1 MDAIVIRSKSRDN
14 LKLLIELA
22 KKLGESVTTLTDE
35 QMEDLALGNLM
46 KKTKTGKNVSRETIM
61 RQLRTK

>member
-1 MDAIVIRSKSRDN
+1 MIRSKSRDN